1 MKKKPKFR
9 LETKIYLVNTYFIG
23 KGEKGKR
30 RKSMFEYNG
39 YHFEP
44 VRKLKESEKKDICTF
59 SKHIRS
65 DRELGIC
72 DYNFNWKKH
81 DYSWKGFYSAS
92 NDSQLDIFLCKENG
106 KLYVPC
112 EHELFQFEEKEHKL
126 PTARK

>member
-1 MKKKPKFR
+1 
-9 LETKIYLVNTYFIG
+9 
-23 KGEKGKR
+23 
-30 RKSMFEYNG
+30 MFEYNG
-39 YHFEP
+39 YHFES

-72 DYNFNWKKH
+72 DYDVDWKKH
-81 DYSWKGFYSAS
+81 DYSWKDFYSAS

-112 EHELFQFEEKEHKL
+112 EHELFQFEEIQKAAYKKQCLHDFIHQEQSNEDYFEGINDYL
-126 PTARK
+126 DETMGI

>member
-1 MKKKPKFR
+1 
-9 LETKIYLVNTYFIG
+9 
-23 KGEKGKR
+23 
-30 RKSMFEYNG
+30 MFEYNG

-72 DYNFNWKKH
+72 DYDVDWKKH
-81 DYSWKGFYSAS
+81 DYSWKDFYSAS

-112 EHELFQFEEKEHKL
+112 EHELFQFEEIQKAAYKKHCLHDFIHQEQSNEDYFEGINDYL
-126 PTARK
+126 DETMGI

>member
-1 MKKKPKFR
+1 
-9 LETKIYLVNTYFIG
+9 
-23 KGEKGKR
+23 
-30 RKSMFEYNG
+30 MFEYNG

-72 DYNFNWKKH
+72 DYNVDWKKH
-81 DYSWKGFYSAS
+81 NYSWKDFYSAS
-92 NDSQLDIFLCKENG
+92 NDSQLDIFLCVENG

-112 EHELFQFEEKEHKL
+112 EHDEIVECLEYHFGFDMSWHPMSVNNKKE
-126 PTARK
+126 

>member
-1 MKKKPKFR
+1 
-9 LETKIYLVNTYFIG
+9 
-23 KGEKGKR
+23 
-30 RKSMFEYNG
+30 MFEYNG

-72 DYNFNWKKH
+72 DYNVDWKKH
-81 DYSWKGFYSAS
+81 NYSWKDFYSAS
-92 NDSQLDIFLCKENG
+92 NDSQLDIFLCVENG

-112 EHELFQFEEKEHKL
+112 EHELFRIEEKKHKL
-126 PTARK
+126 PTVKKIKH